1 MKFTAQEE
9 LGLRCMVR
17 MAQASRDGALSI
29 GEIARQEALTTAYV
43 AKLMRLLRLAELVTS
58 VRGQKGGYKLTR
70 EPTEISVGEV
80 LAALGEPFHS
90 DDSCRRRHGRS
101 HCVHL
106 KDCPIRPL
114 WVGIDQ
120 LAQRLLT
127 ECTLAELLADE
138 ATISRK
144 VTRLVARLGRP

>member
-17 MAQASRDGALSI
+17 MAQAPRAGALSI
-29 GEIARQEALTTAYV
+29 GEIARQEALTPAYV
-43 AKLMRLLRLAELVTS
+43 AKLMRLLRLAELVAS

-70 EPTEISVGEV
+70 EPAEISVGEV
-80 LAALGEPFHS
+80 MAALGEPFHS
-90 DDSCRRRHGRS
+90 PDSCRRRHGRA
-101 HCVHL
+101 HCVHV

-120 LAQRLLT
+120 LAQRLLS
-127 ECTLAELLADE
+127 ECSLADLLVDE
-138 ATISRK
+138 ARISRK
-144 VTRLVARLGRP
+144 VKRLVDRIA

>member
-17 MAQASRDGALSI
+17 MAQAPRGGALSI
-29 GEIARQEALTTAYV
+29 AEIARQEALTAAYV

-58 VRGQKGGYKLTR
+58 VRGQKGGYKLTTSP
-70 EPTEISVGEV
+70 EEISVGDV

-90 DDSCRRRHGRS
+90 ADSCRRRRGRS
-101 HCVHL
+101 HCVHI

-120 LAQRLLT
+120 LAQRLLS
-127 ECTLAELLADE
+127 ECTLAELLSDE
-138 ATISRK
+138 AKITRK
-144 VTRLVARLGRP
+144 VKRLVDRLAH